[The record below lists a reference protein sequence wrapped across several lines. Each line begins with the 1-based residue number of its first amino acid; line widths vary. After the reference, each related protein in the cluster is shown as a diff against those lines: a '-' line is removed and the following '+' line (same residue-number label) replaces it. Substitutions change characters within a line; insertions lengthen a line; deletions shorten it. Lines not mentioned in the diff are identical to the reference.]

1 MSSIRSFLIVAIG
14 LLVLSPASPS
24 SAQKFYPDDPLVEE
38 PPPFPTLD
46 PETRALS
53 DVLEFFTHTMG
64 APGERHPERGVI
76 PAGGVNTLG
85 EVLDG
90 PWYVNR
96 HGRVRMTQEELRR
109 GPGNETPP
117 SMDAAWQALTVKPYG
132 VRPGILMADSKREL
146 YLLRFDPPDNLEMAT
161 GAEMVASRFFHAL
174 GYFVPENYLVYFERD
189 QLVADASG
197 EAVSPM
203 GKKRDLVEEDIDNFL
218 RNWARDPDRGYR
230 AVATH
235 LSDEWQGLLG
245 PYQVYGVRS
254 DDPNDIVPHEHRRDL
269 RGLSVF
275 SAWLNHSYMSA
286 TNTLDVVVREN
297 DVPFIR
303 HYLIDFTITLGSAG
317 ERAKDAREGNELA
330 YDRGSTFK
338 NIAGMGIWSPRW
350 MRARYPKY
358 PSVGHFEYNTFEPER
373 WITNY
378 ELAPFANRLPDDTFW
393 AAKQVTAFTD
403 EDIAA
408 IVSTGE
414 YSNPEA
420 EAWIVKCL
428 IERRDKIVKT
438 YLPEVLPLD
447 SIKIENDELTF
458 DDLAVRNGLTSSRT
472 YSVHWSAFDNEAET
486 HRQIGIPRTSFE
498 LPPILEKTEQGQYV
512 AARIVGD
519 DPPKSTTVFL
529 RKNGADL
536 EVVGIDRGWEGKLL
550 ANASI
555 DIDIGTSRYVD
566 LEPKQ
571 KDLFEPYAA
580 DYNERTG
587 RDLDTQ
593 EYFDSLAISERT
605 TFDAVTHA
613 LMGSNLTDEAGNSLG
628 TAFDL
633 IAGLDRIAGQ
643 YYGRSGDQQFRLY
656 VNLVPEARETLE
668 KSREFFLGHENTVYH
683 VGFPASFR
691 QEGKVPN
698 IQFSVSEDDSKADID
713 VDYRSSKMPQA
724 MWNGHLTSANSD
736 VRAGDNHQRHN
747 VRWGGFVDWWR
758 GIFGKV
764 PEHESKGQRALIYQ
778 ELPEAPTPLPPDRSR
793 GAQITEVQ
801 EAVQEFLTDWL
812 VRGKVDEALA
822 FMSESALACVDTD
835 DDARDE
841 MLRGDQARELL
852 REGMEGIVDRLGDRD
867 NLTEAIDVVLTWDPT
882 DRPIVHPFQEDFS
895 LFEMTDEEASL
906 YLCDR
911 TETGREAAPGP
922 QYGTYYGALFRFK
935 LDGGAVLGLLWA
947 QENGNWRLV
956 SYEVFEQ

>member
-24 SAQKFYPDDPLVEE
+24 SAQKFYPADPPVDE

-330 YDRGSTFK
+330 YNRGSTFK

-393 AAKQVTAFTD
+393 AAKQVMAFTD

-408 IVSTGE
+408 IVNTGE

-428 IERRDKIVKT
+428 IEHVQ
-438 YLPEVLPLD
+438 LL
-447 SIKIENDELTF
+447 
-458 DDLAVRNGLTSSRT
+458 
-472 YSVHWSAFDNEAET
+472 HW
-486 HRQIGIPRTSFE
+486 
-498 LPPILEKTEQGQYV
+498 
-512 AARIVGD
+512 
-519 DPPKSTTVFL
+519 
-529 RKNGADL
+529 
-536 EVVGIDRGWEGKLL
+536 
-550 ANASI
+550 
-555 DIDIGTSRYVD
+555 
-566 LEPKQ
+566 
-571 KDLFEPYAA
+571 
-580 DYNERTG
+580 
-587 RDLDTQ
+587 
-593 EYFDSLAISERT
+593 
-605 TFDAVTHA
+605 
-613 LMGSNLTDEAGNSLG
+613 
-628 TAFDL
+628 
-633 IAGLDRIAGQ
+633 
-643 YYGRSGDQQFRLY
+643 
-656 VNLVPEARETLE
+656 
-668 KSREFFLGHENTVYH
+668 
-683 VGFPASFR
+683 
-691 QEGKVPN
+691 
-698 IQFSVSEDDSKADID
+698 
-713 VDYRSSKMPQA
+713 
-724 MWNGHLTSANSD
+724 
-736 VRAGDNHQRHN
+736 RA
-747 VRWGGFVDWWR
+747 
-758 GIFGKV
+758 
-764 PEHESKGQRALIYQ
+764 
-778 ELPEAPTPLPPDRSR
+778 
-793 GAQITEVQ
+793 
-801 EAVQEFLTDWL
+801 
-812 VRGKVDEALA
+812 
-822 FMSESALACVDTD
+822 
-835 DDARDE
+835 
-841 MLRGDQARELL
+841 
-852 REGMEGIVDRLGDRD
+852 
-867 NLTEAIDVVLTWDPT
+867 
-882 DRPIVHPFQEDFS
+882 
-895 LFEMTDEEASL
+895 
-906 YLCDR
+906 
-911 TETGREAAPGP
+911 
-922 QYGTYYGALFRFK
+922 
-935 LDGGAVLGLLWA
+935 
-947 QENGNWRLV
+947 
-956 SYEVFEQ
+956 